1 MFSSRVLSWS
11 NGGHVAT
18 LLYLLV
24 EILRLLR
31 AVVAAS
37 LTDWNYMT
45 CSSISSWMHG
55 SDQIR
60 SIPHRQALCLCVSRR
75 DGSRCWKEKAPFV
88 DFTVT
93 RPSSS
98 APSGPI
104 PASYSV
110 ARAEATD
117 TYCPGSTNLKSDMAT
132 IIHDINALLRASQ
145 GRSMSR
151 L

>member
-11 NGGHVAT
+11 NGGHVVCSACWDST
-18 LLYLLV
+18 PPTTC
-24 EILRLLR
+24 R
-31 AVVAAS
+31 S
-37 LTDWNYMT
+37 SQPDWLKLHDMQFHQFMNAW
-45 CSSISSWMHG
+45 IR

-88 DFTVT
+88 DFTFT